1 MRRRG
6 GPSGRTLAG
15 LALATV
21 ALAWAPAA
29 AAQSGTQG
37 PPIEELR
44 RLADERESRIARGE
58 VELAGLEAR
67 QDSLVRVKRRTQPSS
82 AQFEAV
88 SNRILDLSR
97 RIQPLQRDVQTAREE
112 LRDLRTQ
119 LFNRYNQEI
128 GRARARFEELKSQG
142 YTPQTSAEMR
152 RLVEQVTAYNQAR
165 NEIAGQLEEVQAE
178 LALPS
183 LAYDPTDGPRQLR
196 LKLAAARDAISA
208 IDRQIDRIDAQIRE
222 IREDERILRESQ
234 QLRRDLEFWG
244 DDRSSQSADELG
256 RILEEG
262 AGEDPFSDPETRIRR
277 LQARRADLVARRG
290 EYERKAQLFDQEL
303 QEFYS

>member
-6 GPSGRTLAG
+6 GPSAR
-15 LALATV
+15 ALGWFAASAL
-21 ALAWAPAA
+21 ALAWAAPS
-29 AAQSGTQG
+29 AAQTQG

-44 RLADERESRIARGE
+44 RLASEREGRIERLE
-58 VELAGLEAR
+58 EQLDRFEAR

-82 AQFEAV
+82 QQFEAV
-88 SNRILDLSR
+88 SNQILDLSR
-97 RIQPLQRDVQTAREE
+97 RIQPLQRDLVVAREE

-128 GRARARFEELKSQG
+128 GRAYVRIGELESQG

-152 RLVEQVTAYNQAR
+152 TLVDRVTRYNRAR
-165 NEIAGQLEEVQAE
+165 SEIVGQLEEVQAE

-196 LKLAAARDAISA
+196 LKLAAARDAVSA
-208 IDRQIDRIDAQIRE
+208 IDRQIAQIDDQIEE
-222 IREDERILRESQ
+222 IREDERMRRESQ

-256 RILEEG
+256 QILEEG
-262 AGEDPFSDPETRIRR
+262 EAGVSSVSDPEARIRR
-277 LQARRADLVARRG
+277 LQARRAELVERRA
-290 EYERKAQLFDQEL
+290 EFERKAQLFDQQL